1 MRRRII
7 PLVMD
12 TEKQSIAK
20 LTANSQISSILIVGG

>member
-1 MRRRII
+1 
-7 PLVMD
+7 VMD